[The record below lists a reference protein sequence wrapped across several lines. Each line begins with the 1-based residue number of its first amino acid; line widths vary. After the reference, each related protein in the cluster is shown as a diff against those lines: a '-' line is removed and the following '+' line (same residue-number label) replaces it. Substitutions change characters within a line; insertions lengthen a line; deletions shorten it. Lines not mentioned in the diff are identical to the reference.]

1 MTIKISVSSFAQ
13 VEYQGYSGEVKEYG
27 LVIFFGQLKCIRA
40 EGFQQHH
47 FYFYVIFYFSGM
59 MHLDTADNVEYKV
72 EEGLILDRLELDCLD
87 DLQAAMP
94 LCIDVMYRC
103 VDRTINK
110 FNTE

>member
-1 MTIKISVSSFAQ
+1 
-13 VEYQGYSGEVKEYG
+13 
-27 LVIFFGQLKCIRA
+27 
-40 EGFQQHH
+40 
-47 FYFYVIFYFSGM
+47 